1 MNSEPLSKAETESLI
16 ASARESRDHAFV
28 VRSGHK
34 IGAAILTTSDEVFG
48 GCNTEAYITGLG
60 TCAERSAVDHAV
72 AHGKYNFRA
81 VVTVDS
87 ELTYP
92 CGACLQYL
100 LQFYQISGEDIY
112 IIVADL
118 SGNSEIKSLMECL
131 PYGYLTKSNLEKLR
145 DYESAKHTSRG

>member
-1 MNSEPLSKAETESLI
+1 MNPEPLSSAEMSRLI

-34 IGAAILTTSDEVFG
+34 IGAAVLTADGEVFG

-72 AHGKYNFRA
+72 AHGRYTFRA
-81 VVTVDS
+81 VATVDS

-100 LQFYQISGEDIY
+100 LQFYQINDEDIS

-118 SGNSEIKSLMECL
+118 TGNSETKSLMACL
-131 PYGYLTKSNLEKLR
+131 PYGYLTKSNLGKLK
-145 DYESAKHTSRG
+145 DYKFV

>member
-1 MNSEPLSKAETESLI
+1 MNSEPLSSAEISRIIT
-16 ASARESRDHAFV
+16 SACESRDYAFV

-34 IGAAILTTSDEVFG
+34 IGAAVLTTDGEVFG

-81 VVTVDS
+81 VATVDS

-100 LQFYQISGEDIY
+100 LQFYQISGKDISV
-112 IIVADL
+112 IVADL
-118 SGNSEIKSLMECL
+118 AGNSEIKSLTECL
-131 PYGYLTKSNLEKLR
+131 PYGYLTKSNLEKLKG
-145 DYESAKHTSRG
+145 YKSV

>member
-1 MNSEPLSKAETESLI
+1 MNSAPISSDEMSRLI
-16 ASARESRDHAFV
+16 AGARESRDHAFV

-34 IGAAILTTSDEVFG
+34 IGAAVLTIDGAVFG

-92 CGACLQYL
+92 CGVCLQYL
-100 LQFYQISGEDIY
+100 LQFYQISNNNIY

-118 SGNSEIKSLMECL
+118 SGKSEIKSLTECL
-131 PYGYLTKSNLEKLR
+131 PYGYLTKSNLEKLKG
-145 DYESAKHTSRG
+145 YKSV

>member
-1 MNSEPLSKAETESLI
+1 MNPKPLSSAEMSNLI

-28 VRSGHK
+28 IRSGHK
-34 IGAAILTTSDEVFG
+34 IGAAVLTPDGEVFG

-81 VVTVDS
+81 VATVDS

-100 LQFYQISGEDIY
+100 LQFYQISGEDLS

-118 SGNSEIKSLMECL
+118 AGNSEIKSLTECL
-131 PYGYLTKSNLEKLR
+131 PYGYLTKSNLEKLQS
-145 DYESAKHTSRG
+145 YKSV